1 MREER
6 VIAALDARS
15 IYHVPTAYSREGLDA
30 EVCKYFGLDAPAA
43 DLDKWRQI
51 TEVMENPEG
60 EVRIAVVGKY
70 QLLEAYKSLNEALAH
85 GGIANRFKVKIKW
98 VDAEDVEKDGAAEH
112 LSGRQRHSGAGRFR
126 QPRHRRQNC
135 RRPAMPGKTAFPGS
149 AFVSACKW
157 R

>member
-1 MREER
+1 M
-6 VIAALDARS
+6 
-15 IYHVPTAYSREGLDA
+15 
-30 EVCKYFGLDAPAA
+30 
-43 DLDKWRQI
+43 
-51 TEVMENPEG
+51 
-60 EVRIAVVGKY
+60 RIAVVGKY

-112 LSGRQRHSGAGRFR
+112 LSDVSGILV
-126 QPRHRRQNC
+126 
-135 RRPAMPGKTAFPGS
+135 PGGFGSRGTEGKIAAVRYARETAFPGS